1 MWGTKEKSEIM
12 ERRKKEQ
19 QGHIWRKIHSKKL
32 EMRAVDGRIEG
43 EHYLR
48 EWAAPGGRAVALGSV
63 RVRWVA
69 GRCCWGANFFS
80 DV

>member
-32 EMRAVDGRIEG
+32 ETRAVDGRIEEVG
-43 EHYLR
+43 GWRRKGARTDGHIHLR
-48 EWAAPGGRAVALGSV
+48 
-63 RVRWVA
+63 
-69 GRCCWGANFFS
+69 
-80 DV
+80 